1 MQFVEAGGARIPIL
15 GLGTFGI
22 EGRDCSRAVEQ
33 ALRLGY
39 RLIDT
44 AQIYDNEREVGDGIR
59 ASGVP
64 RNDVFLITKVWTT
77 RFAPNELVRS
87 VKDSVSRLRAEIDLL
102 LLHWPN
108 PQVPLAETLQA
119 LAKVKELGL
128 ARHIGLSNFTVA
140 LMEEA
145 IALSREPL
153 ICDQVEYHPYLDQT
167 KIINACRAHGLATIA
182 YSPLAKGRIKN
193 DETLIGIGRKY
204 GKSPAQI
211 CLRWLIQQNVV
222 AIPRTSK
229 VERLSENLD
238 VFDFVLSED
247 DMARLFAMGSPEG
260 RITNFGFAPQWD

>member
-145 IALSREPL
+145 VALSREPL

-167 KIINACRAHGLATIA
+167 KIINACRAHGLAAIA

-238 VFDFVLSED
+238 VFDFVLSEG

>member
-102 LLHWPN
+102 LLHWPS

-167 KIINACRAHGLATIA
+167 KIINACRAHGLAAIA

-247 DMARLFAMGSPEG
+247 DIARLFAMGSPEG